1 VRFSKTKTP
10 PKRRFC
16 PYAFLFM
23 QFFTNARRFRKWM
36 AGPFLIVHLPI
47 TLLPEPSHQE
57 SDLDFLATGA
67 VSSSDPLRAFMLG
80 R

>member
-1 VRFSKTKTP
+1 
-10 PKRRFC
+10 
-16 PYAFLFM
+16 M
-23 QFFTNARRFRKWM
+23 QLFTNARRFRKWM

-67 VSSSDPLRAFMLG
+67 VSSSDPLPPGGTGSTEAFVRLQW
-80 R
+80 

>member
-1 VRFSKTKTP
+1 
-10 PKRRFC
+10 
-16 PYAFLFM
+16 M
-23 QFFTNARRFRKWM
+23 QLFTNARRFRKWM
-36 AGPFLIVHLPI
+36 VGPFLIVHLPI

-57 SDLDFLATGA
+57 SDFDFLATGA